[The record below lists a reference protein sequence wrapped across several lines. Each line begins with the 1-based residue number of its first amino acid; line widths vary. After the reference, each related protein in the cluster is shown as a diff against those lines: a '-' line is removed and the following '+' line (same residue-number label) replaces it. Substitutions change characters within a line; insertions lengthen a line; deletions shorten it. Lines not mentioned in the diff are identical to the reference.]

1 MKDLNRMIS
10 VGLRNEIIENEGE
23 DLVLT
28 ELRELEAQM
37 PDADVIEIRLY
48 KFGSDDE

>member
-10 VGLRNEIIENEGE
+10 VDLRKEIIENGEE

-28 ELRELEAQM
+28 ELKAMQEQM